1 MVLSEYILGSYGR
14 FGFSTVVEWDG
25 RQGLV
30 VVVTGRRET
39 ELRFGG
45 SLGRSVRIRF
55 GSQCDRLPGLVIS
68 RKVLVALQGGS
79 SWY

>member
-1 MVLSEYILGSYGR
+1 
-14 FGFSTVVEWDG
+14 
-25 RQGLV
+25 
-30 VVVTGRRET
+30 VVVTGRREET
-39 ELRFGG
+39 ELRFVG

-55 GSQCDRLPGLVIS
+55 GSQRDRLPGLVIS